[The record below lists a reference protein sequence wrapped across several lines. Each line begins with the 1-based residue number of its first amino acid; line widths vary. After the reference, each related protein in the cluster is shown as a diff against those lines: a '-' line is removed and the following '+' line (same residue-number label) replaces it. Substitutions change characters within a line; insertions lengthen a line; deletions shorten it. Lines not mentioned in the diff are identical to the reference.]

1 MDTLSDEEVIASLTK
16 LYGIGK
22 WTAKMFLIFV
32 LERPDV
38 LPVEDGA
45 FLQTY
50 RWVYKMD
57 DCSEKTVYKK
67 CKKWKP
73 YSSIASRFFYRAL
86 DAGMTK
92 EEFHLFK

>member
-1 MDTLSDEEVIASLTK
+1 MPDDEVINSLTQ
-16 LYGIGK
+16 LHGIGH

-32 LERPDV
+32 LDRPDV
-38 LPVEDGA
+38 LPAEDGA

-50 RWVYKMD
+50 RWVYKTD
-57 DCSEKTVYKK
+57 DCNKDSV
-67 CKKWKP
+67 CKRCQKWKP